1 MRDAIRKMP
10 TYHVII
16 LAKND
21 IGRVNLY
28 RLVSLSHLNHFAR
41 RPRIPKSELNQYRE
55 GLIVGSAC
63 EAGELLPGDPQRCAG
78 SGGCTDRGI
87 L

>member
-1 MRDAIRKMP
+1 MGRTNEDAIRKLP

-28 RLVSLSHLNHFAR
+28 RLVSWSHLKYFAR
-41 RPRIPKSELNQYRE
+41 RPRIPKSVLLNE
-55 GLIVGSAC
+55 V
-63 EAGELLPGDPQRCAG
+63 PGR
-78 SGGCTDRGI
+78 SDRRLCLRGRRTVPGNS
-87 L
+87 

>member
-1 MRDAIRKMP
+1 MNEVNEMGSIRTRSAIQKLP

-28 RLVSLSHLNHFAR
+28 RLVSLSHLNYFAR
-41 RPRIPKSELNQYRE
+41 GAKNSQERAQ
-55 GLIVGSAC
+55 
-63 EAGELLPGDPQRCAG
+63 
-78 SGGCTDRGI
+78 
-87 L
+87 

>member
-41 RPRIPKSELNQYRE
+41 TTTYSKE
-55 GLIVGSAC
+55 
-63 EAGELLPGDPQRCAG
+63 
-78 SGGCTDRGI
+78 
-87 L
+87 